1 MNERTPPVRKVFQAE
16 LHQVGEELIQIATLV
31 QQALGSA
38 RTAFLDADIQVAE
51 EVISNDARIDFLQN
65 DLDERS
71 IDILALQSPV
81 ASDLRMIVGALR
93 MSASLERMGDLARH
107 LAQLARLR
115 FPEPVLP
122 EAMRGH
128 FEEMF
133 DIDARLVERVIS
145 VLEDRDISEADQIFA
160 LKSELNL
167 KHQQVFEMLAD
178 PNWDSS
184 VPTAVDVTLASRYL
198 ERIGDHGVSVARKVS
213 YLVTGDWAPATDSH
227 PTGHGHIGTDAG
239 E

>member
-1 MNERTPPVRKVFQAE
+1 MRKVFQAE

-31 QQALGSA
+31 RQALDSA
-38 RTAFLDADIQVAE
+38 RTAFLDADVQLAE

-71 IDILALQSPV
+71 IDILALQAPV

-122 EAMRGH
+122 ASLRGH

-133 DIDARLVERVIS
+133 DIDLKLLSRMIS
-145 VLEDRDISEADQIFA
+145 VLEDRDISEAEQIFA

-178 PNWDSS
+178 PNWNSS

-213 YLVTGDWAPATDSH
+213 YLVTGDWAPVSDTR
-227 PTGHGHIGTDAG
+227 PTGHGHLGGDAG

>member
-1 MNERTPPVRKVFQAE
+1 MRKVFQAE

-122 EAMRGH
+122 ESMRGH
-128 FEEMF
+128 FEQMF
-133 DIDARLVERVIS
+133 DIDLKLIARVITA
-145 VLEDRDISEADQIFA
+145 LEDRDISETDEIFA
-160 LKSELNL
+160 LKSELNV

-178 PNWDSS
+178 PSWNSS

-213 YLVTGDWAPATDSH
+213 SLVTGDWAPATHSR
-227 PTGHGHIGTDAG
+227 PTGHGHRGTDAG
-239 E
+239 

>member
-1 MNERTPPVRKVFQAE
+1 MRKVFQAE

-31 QQALGSA
+31 QQALKSSKV
-38 RTAFLDADIQVAE
+38 AFLEADVQVAE

-107 LAQLARLR
+107 LSQLARMR

-122 EAMRGH
+122 EALNDH
-128 FEEMF
+128 FEAMF
-133 DIDARLVERVIS
+133 DLDLQLIERVIL
-145 VLEDRDISEADQIFA
+145 VLEDRDMTVADEIYS
-160 LKSELNL
+160 LKSELNQ
-167 KHQQVFEMLAD
+167 KHQRVFEMLAD

-198 ERIGDHGVSVARKVS
+198 ERIGDHCVSVARKVS
-213 YLVTGDWAPATDSH
+213 YLVTGDWAPVSDAH
-227 PTGHGHIGTDAG
+227 PTGHGHIGSDTG

>member
-1 MNERTPPVRKVFQAE
+1 MRKVFQAE

-31 QQALGSA
+31 QQALESA

-71 IDILALQSPV
+71 IDILALQAPV

-115 FPEPVLP
+115 FPETVLP

-128 FEEMF
+128 FEQMF
-133 DIDARLVERVIS
+133 DIDLKLLSRMIS
-145 VLEDRDISEADQIFA
+145 VLEDRDISEADEIFA

-178 PNWDSS
+178 PSWDSS

-213 YLVTGDWAPATDSH
+213 YLVTGDWAPVSDSR
-227 PTGHGHIGTDAG
+227 PTGHGNVAADAG

>member
-1 MNERTPPVRKVFQAE
+1 MRKVFQAE

-31 QQALGSA
+31 QQALASA

-71 IDILALQSPV
+71 IDILALQAPV

-122 EAMRGH
+122 ESMRAH
-128 FEEMF
+128 FDEMF
-133 DIDARLVERVIS
+133 EIDLKLISRVIS
-145 VLEDRDISEADQIFA
+145 VLGNRDISQSDEIFA

-167 KHQQVFEMLAD
+167 KHQQVFEMLAA
-178 PNWDSS
+178 PEWNSS

-213 YLVTGDWAPATDSH
+213 YLVTGDWAPATDTH
-227 PTGHGHIGTDAG
+227 PTGHGHYGTDAG

>member
-1 MNERTPPVRKVFQAE
+1 MRKVFQAE

-178 PNWDSS
+178 PDWDSS